1 MQREC
6 LKIASTR
13 SRLLGDEAKTGIV
26 YQGVSWA
33 IGKTTG
39 TNIEFLFDMKD
50 LINYAP
56 LYIKHIFPDT
66 KDRKIAISIPAETY
80 YAAQMR
86 EDGGLVAQMI
96 NSIKSEIPDIA
107 DVKVFPQGVVALN
120 YLVKSKNVDV
130 NNGNMLIIDGGFNTV
145 NSSVVQ
151 PDGTGLYTETYYNEI
166 GVNNLLTDFFRK
178 ELMVKYAETTSN
190 PQMLKKAFLEER
202 FDAGFTSFDI
212 TNEKKRAVEAF
223 VTKLITRIT
232 NDLRKKN
239 VSFDQFTF
247 VGGLSYYITKEI
259 IETTKPFY
267 VPETGGEFLTLLGM
281 AEVAGDEYD
290 LLDLGFGDAKFSPKI
305 SK

>member
-6 LKIASTR
+6 SKIASTR

-39 TNIEFLFDMKD
+39 TNIEFLFDMRD

-66 KDRKIAISIPAETY
+66 KNSKIAISIPAETY

-86 EDGGLVAQMI
+86 EDGGLVTQMI
-96 NSIKSEIPDIA
+96 NSIKAEITNLA

-120 YLVKSKNVDV
+120 YLVNAKKVDV

>member
-6 LKIASTR
+6 SKIASTR

-39 TNIEFLFDMKD
+39 TNIEFLFDMRD

-66 KDRKIAISIPAETY
+66 KNSKIAISIPAETY
-80 YAAQMR
+80 FAAQMR
-86 EDGGLVAQMI
+86 DDGGLVEQMI
-96 NSIKSEIPDIA
+96 HSIKTEIPDIA
-107 DVKVFPQGVVALN
+107 EVKVFPQGVVALN
-120 YLVKSKNVDV
+120 YLVNAKKVDV

>member
-1 MQREC
+1 MDTREFQ
-6 LKIASTR
+6 KIASTR
-13 SRLLGDEAKTGIV
+13 TRLSGDEAQQGIN
-26 YQGVSWA
+26 YQGVSWS

-50 LINYAP
+50 LINFAP

-66 KDRKIAISIPAETY
+66 KNMKLAISIPAETY
-80 YAAQMR
+80 YTSKMR
-86 EDGGLVAQMI
+86 EDGGLVQQMI
-96 NSIKSEIPDIA
+96 NSIQHECKNII
-107 DVKVFPQGVVALN
+107 DVKVFPQGAVALN
-120 YLVKSKNVDV
+120 YLVNSNKIDISH
-130 NNGNMLIIDGGFNTV
+130 GNMLIIDGGFNTV

-151 PDGTGLYTETYYNEI
+151 PDGVALYTETYYNEL

-190 PQMLKKAFLEER
+190 PQMLKKAFLDER
-202 FDAGFTSFDI
+202 FDAGFTFFDI
-212 TNEKKRAVEAF
+212 SNEKKRAIESF

-239 VSFDQFTF
+239 VSFDQFAF
-247 VGGLSYYITKEI
+247 VGGLSYYIKKEN

-267 VPETGGEFLTLLGM
+267 VPEENGEFLTLLGM
-281 AEVAGDEYD
+281 AEIVGDEYD

-305 SK
+305 S

>member
-1 MQREC
+1 MRREC
-6 LKIASTR
+6 SKIASTR

-56 LYIKHIFPDT
+56 LYIRHIFPDT
-66 KDRKIAISIPAETY
+66 KNRKIAISIPAETY
-80 YAAQMR
+80 YTSQMR
-86 EDGGLVAQMI
+86 DDGGLVGQMI
-96 NSIKSEIPDIA
+96 NSIKTEITDLA

-120 YLVKSKNVDV
+120 YLVNAKKVDV
-130 NNGNMLIIDGGFNTV
+130 SNGNMLIIDGGFNTV

-247 VGGLSYYITKEI
+247 VGGLSYYIKKEI
-259 IETTKPFY
+259 VETTKPFY

-305 SK
+305 S

>member
-1 MQREC
+1 MPREC
-6 LKIASTR
+6 SKIASTR

-56 LYIKHIFPDT
+56 LYIRHIFPDT
-66 KDRKIAISIPAETY
+66 KNRKIAISIPAETY
-80 YAAQMR
+80 YTSQMR
-86 EDGGLVAQMI
+86 DDGGLVGQMI
-96 NSIKSEIPDIA
+96 NSIKTEITDLA

-120 YLVKSKNVDV
+120 YLVNAKKVDV
-130 NNGNMLIIDGGFNTV
+130 SNGNMLIIDGGFNTV

-247 VGGLSYYITKEI
+247 VGGLSYYIKKEI
-259 IETTKPFY
+259 VETTKPFY

-281 AEVAGDEYD
+281 AEVAGNEYD
-290 LLDLGFGDAKFSPKI
+290 LLDLGFGDAKFSLKI
-305 SK
+305 S

>member
-1 MQREC
+1 MRREC
-6 LKIASTR
+6 SKIASTR

-56 LYIKHIFPDT
+56 LYIRHIFPDT
-66 KDRKIAISIPAETY
+66 KNRKIAISIPAETY
-80 YAAQMR
+80 YTSQMR
-86 EDGGLVAQMI
+86 DDGGLVGQMI
-96 NSIKSEIPDIA
+96 NSIKTEIPDLA

-120 YLVKSKNVDV
+120 YLVNAKKVDV
-130 NNGNMLIIDGGFNTV
+130 SNGNMLIIDGGFNTV

-247 VGGLSYYITKEI
+247 VGGLSYYIKKEI
-259 IETTKPFY
+259 VETTKPFY

-290 LLDLGFGDAKFSPKI
+290 LLDLGFGDAKFSLKI
-305 SK
+305 S